1 MATGS
6 DGSTR
11 ASEQT
16 LIVPRRLFTEEFLA
30 YLAAR
35 DEPATAAEAE
45 AAGRRHVVPDPQ
57 GGWAVMR
64 EGESLAAGDAP
75 EATFLRE
82 EAAMIAAAVLP
93 GLARR
98 LRYRL
103 GDDPCKRGFPV
114 ILDGAVVG
122 HSRVFNDA
130 LVAAMSVLDALL
142 ASPHEFGWLLL
153 AMGGVALERVEKVTA
168 ARLDRP

>member
-30 YLAAR
+30 YLAER
-35 DEPATAAEAE
+35 DEPSTAAEAE
-45 AAGRRHVVPDPQ
+45 ATGRRHVVPDPQ
-57 GGWAVMR
+57 GGWAVLR
-64 EGESLAAGDAP
+64 EGESLEAGDVP

-93 GLARR
+93 GVARR
-98 LRYRL
+98 LRYQL
-103 GDDPCKRGFPV
+103 GDDPCERGFPV
-114 ILDGAVVG
+114 LFDGAVVG
-122 HSRVFNDA
+122 HSRIFNDA
-130 LVAAMSVLDALL
+130 LVAAMTVLDALV

-153 AMGGVALERVEKVTA
+153 ALGATALERVEKVTA
-168 ARLDRP
+168 GRLGRP